1 MSHKIFDNELVAI
14 LRSKVSL
21 TLNKSVYIGM
31 GISELS
37 TVIMYELHYDYIK
50 SKCEN
55 KSKLL
60 FGDTDSLMYEIKTE
74 NVYEDFCSNKQMFD
88 FSNNL
93 AKYYGGSSNFII
105 GKMNWIICWI
115 EAKYVFVFGRQ
126 QQ

>member
-55 KSKLL
+55 KSELL